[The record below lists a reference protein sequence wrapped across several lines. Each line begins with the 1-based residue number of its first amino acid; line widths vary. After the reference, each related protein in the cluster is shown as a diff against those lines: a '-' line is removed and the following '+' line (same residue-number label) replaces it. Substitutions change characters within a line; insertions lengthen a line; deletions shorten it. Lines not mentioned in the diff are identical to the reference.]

1 LLDIVRYVD
10 KIAHNSEML
19 SFIQEPSDLFLAE
32 TSFIYKPEDNNIVL
46 VFRVLLVSP
55 HNLMALN

>member
-1 LLDIVRYVD
+1 
-10 KIAHNSEML
+10 ML